1 MKRLKILFVFML
13 LGTLFVSQMSGNA
26 ATSAT
31 TITYTKGNNETDT
44 IATQDTTYTA
54 GSNISIDASNQISAV
69 LPVIKVDSTGKI
81 QDQDSQS
88 ITASYVNLSSPDTAV
103 SNASSLP
110 NAAGAYL
117 VYEDGYIPK
126 VAIVTYNKTSNV
138 YSFK

>member
-1 MKRLKILFVFML
+1 MKRLKILFISVF
-13 LGTLFVSQMSGNA
+13 LGTLFVFQIGGKA
-26 ATSAT
+26 TTSAA
-31 TITYTKGNNETDT
+31 K
-44 IATQDTTYTA
+44 ATQDTAYTA

-69 LPVIKVDSTGKI
+69 FPVIKVDSTGKI